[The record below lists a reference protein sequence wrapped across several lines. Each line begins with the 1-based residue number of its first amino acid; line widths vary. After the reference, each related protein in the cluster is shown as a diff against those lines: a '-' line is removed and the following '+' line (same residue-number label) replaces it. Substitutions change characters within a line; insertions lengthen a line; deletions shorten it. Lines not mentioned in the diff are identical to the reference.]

1 MSLKE
6 ALTWIKTLRTRKIM
20 FESYAKLLVDAFQG
34 RKGKSIFDM
43 RVEDCKEL
51 FKHFDEVLFVFVHQS
66 ANQVAHALA
75 QTAYSMSGPKEW
87 CYAAPDFIRC
97 NIALEGI

>member
-1 MSLKE
+1 
-6 ALTWIKTLRTRKIM
+6 M